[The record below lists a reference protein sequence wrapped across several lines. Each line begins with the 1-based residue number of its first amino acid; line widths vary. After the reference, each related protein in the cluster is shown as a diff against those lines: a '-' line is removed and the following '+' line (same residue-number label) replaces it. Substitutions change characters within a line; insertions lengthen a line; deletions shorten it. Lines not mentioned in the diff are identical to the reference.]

1 MVQCPLCVVTSSTNV
16 MTSSTNVVTS
26 SKCCDVIRMTKR
38 LVTKIIVQQ
47 LPIFKRDIFDSLR
60 TQKCFDL
67 NFNDQGKNI
76 FVCLLSSFFQ
86 GDNDEGM
93 SR

>member
-1 MVQCPLCVVTSSTNV
+1 
-16 MTSSTNVVTS
+16 
-26 SKCCDVIRMTKR
+26 MTKR

-76 FVCLLSSFFQ
+76 FVCLLSSFFLSFFLSFFQ